1 MTQEVFD
8 LLSQCIVGKN
18 KDDYVL
24 PEAAKRSKIFVAHG
38 GPCAKAGLGKFVKDE
53 DDKLEWQGLLFHDL
67 RRSAVRNLEGTR
79 TVPRVWRD
87 TVFRATRGNH
97 KANLRMGG

>member
-1 MTQEVFD
+1 M
-8 LLSQCIVGKN
+8 
-18 KDDYVL
+18 
-24 PEAAKRSKIFVAHG
+24 
-38 GPCAKAGLGKFVKDE
+38 KDE